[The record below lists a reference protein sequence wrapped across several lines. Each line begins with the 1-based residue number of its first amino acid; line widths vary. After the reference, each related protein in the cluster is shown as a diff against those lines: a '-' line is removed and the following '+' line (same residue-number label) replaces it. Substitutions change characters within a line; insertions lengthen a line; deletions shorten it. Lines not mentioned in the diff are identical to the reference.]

1 VKKVLGILF
10 STLMT
15 AAGFLLIMKFQLF
28 PPILSGLLLSSLG
41 ITLLLDQLRGRLI
54 KRAPDY
60 RYRAQELGVIF
71 RGPPR

>member
-1 VKKVLGILF
+1 MI
-10 STLMT
+10 
-15 AAGFLLIMKFQLF
+15 AAGFLLIMNFQLF